1 MLTPTD
7 RTIAQ
12 ALKRRMIDVVPL
24 LEFRVYGSRA
34 RGEATGESDF
44 DVYILVETLTA
55 TQRQQLEE
63 IAWEIGFE
71 HDRIIAPIVVTR
83 HQLEHGAF
91 GANPLHFT
99 IEREGIVV

>member
-1 MLTPTD
+1 MISPTD
-7 RTIAQ
+7 SAIAQ
-12 ALKRRMIDVVPL
+12 ELKHRIARVVSV

-34 RGEATGESDF
+34 RGEASSESDF
-44 DVYILVETLTA
+44 DIYVLVETLTS
-55 TQRQQLEE
+55 TQRQQIED

-83 HQLEHGAF
+83 HQLEHGPF

-99 IEREGIVV
+99 IEREGVLL